1 MSNAEVKEI
10 IDDRVNYM
18 IDRSQEWVEEFG
30 MQYETV
36 TNGAFQNV
44 KSLKEYD
51 LQPTKSQKDKH
62 WNINSFKSIGWVDP
76 FPKKIQVGK
85 FSEPK
90 LKQADI

>member
-36 TNGAFQNV
+36 TNGAF
-44 KSLKEYD
+44 
-51 LQPTKSQKDKH
+51 
-62 WNINSFKSIGWVDP
+62 
-76 FPKKIQVGK
+76 
-85 FSEPK
+85 
-90 LKQADI
+90 